1 MKNSFINRLENTI
14 TVRIKGKNIERF
26 IKRIV
31 KLKIDLLKI
40 NYIKYNEVL
49 IRIKKED
56 FERLEEVKTIYE
68 VDVLEIHGMD
78 KLKNI
83 LFQNRYIILSLL
95 LGLILLLYLCNTCFS
110 VEVIHN
116 DEEIRNLLL
125 EELNEKGIKKYHTKK
140 NYQQL
145 QKIKKEILEKYKEK
159 IEWLEIENVGTKYIV
174 RVEERIITKEDK
186 TYQKRDIVAKKD
198 ALILFVKAKQGEIV
212 VPKNTYVKKGDTI
225 ITGDIKLYDT
235 SKNRIMAEGEVYGEV
250 WYKVTIEYPLS
261 YKEERITGKKKTVL
275 AVQFLH
281 KQFDLFNFHPF
292 QNKKIEEK
300 VLLEHSFLPI
310 KFVIQKQKELDV
322 IEEDLNEKQAIDK
335 AIEEAKEK
343 IQSKLK
349 EKEYII
355 DTKKLKVEKNNS
367 KIVLEVFFSVCEN
380 ITDYKELAEIVEE

>member
-14 TVRIKGKNIERF
+14 TVRVKGKNIERF

-68 VDVLEIHGMD
+68 VDVLEIHGID

-83 LFQNRYIILSLL
+83 LFQNRYVILSLL

-125 EELNEKGIKKYHTKK
+125 EELSEKGIKKYHTKK

-198 ALILFVKAKQGEIV
+198 ALILFVEAKQGEIV

-250 WYKVTIEYPLS
+250 WYKVTIEYPFS

-322 IEEDLNEKQAIDK
+322 IEENLNEKQAINK

-380 ITDYKELAEIVEE
+380 ITDYKELTEIVEE

>member
-83 LFQNRYIILSLL
+83 LFQNRYVILSLL

-198 ALILFVKAKQGEIV
+198 ALILFVEAKQGEIV
-212 VPKNTYVKKGDTI
+212 VSKNTYVKKGDTI